1 MFTSYDEKNIFVE
14 MLKVKVNQFFNIL
27 YYFPFSAAD
36 ANSNDDAVVDATNTT
51 VIFDNIFV
59 IVTCYCSTAI

>member
-1 MFTSYDEKNIFVE
+1 

-59 IVTCYCSTAI
+59 IVTCYCSTAIW